1 MHSNRHSV
9 VQNSGKKLNVETE
22 VEFELPQKKF
32 GARPELTT
40 KQKLELSKA
49 FGIFDPRGCGLIE
62 QRGFM
67 LAMRALGFE
76 PKFSQVDDLIA
87 MKYFQETKV
96 TGRTDNETLDFK
108 DFYNLL
114 TVVMTG
120 DDSKDDVRKAFKMFS
135 SPETG
140 VISLENLEVINQELG
155 QDISREKLQEMITF
169 ADKNGD
175 GVIDLQEFIA
185 MMERPMLE

>member
-1 MHSNRHSV
+1 MSQASDKAKASNLKDLLE
-9 VQNSGKKLNVETE
+9 QE
-22 VEFELPQKKF
+22 VPQKKF

-49 FGIFDPRGCGLIE
+49 FGIFDPRGSGLIE

-87 MKYFQETKV
+87 KV
-96 TGRTDNETLDFK
+96 TGTTDNEMIDFK

-114 TVVMTG
+114 NLVMTG
-120 DDSKDDVRKAFKMFS
+120 DDSKEDVRKAFKMFS

-140 VISLENLEVINQELG
+140 VISLDNLEAVNQELG
-155 QDISREKLQEMITF
+155 EDISREKLQEMISF

>member
-9 VQNSGKKLNVETE
+9 VQNSGKKLNVETEKNKTE

-76 PKFSQVDDLIA
+76 PKFSQVDDLIESLA
-87 MKYFQETKV
+87 TLC
-96 TGRTDNETLDFK
+96 NELS
-108 DFYNLL
+108 
-114 TVVMTG
+114 G
-120 DDSKDDVRKAFKMFS
+120 
-135 SPETG
+135 
-140 VISLENLEVINQELG
+140 
-155 QDISREKLQEMITF
+155 
-169 ADKNGD
+169 
-175 GVIDLQEFIA
+175 
-185 MMERPMLE
+185 

>member
-9 VQNSGKKLNVETE
+9 VQNSGKKLNVETEKNKTE

-87 MKYFQETKV
+87 KV

-140 VISLENLEVINQELG
+140 VISLENLEVINHELG